1 MNTLFIKLGWRTL
14 LRDLRAGELRLLIV
28 AVTLAVAALTAVGFF
43 ADRLKGGLQRDARQ
57 LLGGDAVIRSDGSTP
72 AAFVAKAQALGL
84 RAVSTVSFPTMGRA
98 SDADGGASKLV
109 AFKAVP
115 EGYPL
120 RGSMRV
126 SDGVEDTVVG
136 VSTREV
142 PAPGTAWVDASLLD
156 SLNLKLGQ
164 TLLMGDASFKLTRII
179 VQEPDRGAGFISF
192 SPRAMINSADAAATH
207 LIQPASRTSYRLA
220 VAGEDQAVNDYV
232 KWANEEIKKPFE
244 QTGVRGVRLESLE
257 SGSPEMRQTL
267 DRAEQFLN
275 LVALLA
281 ALLSAVAV
289 AIVARSFA
297 AKHLDDCAMLRVLGQ
312 PQRTIALAYA
322 FEFVLAGLVASALGV
337 ALGFAVHY
345 GFVLL
350 LATLVETSL
359 PAATGWPVVF
369 GMGIGLTLLVAF
381 GLPPVLQLA
390 QVPPLR
396 VIRRDVGQ
404 LKPASIAVLGV
415 GVIGFAALLVA
426 ASSDLK
432 LGLIAVGG
440 FAAAVVVFAIA
451 SYAAVKVLRASVN
464 EDVAPRW
471 LVLATRQLSARPVY
485 AVVQTSALAVG
496 LLALMLLVLLRTDLI
511 SSWRQATPPDAPNR
525 FVINIQPEQGEAFQQ
540 ALKAAGVQKYDWF
553 PMIRGRLV
561 AVNGKAVTPDDFAD
575 DRAKR
580 LVDRE
585 FNLSNN
591 AEQPAHNQTVAGRW
605 TPGEKDAVSV
615 EEGLAKTLGL
625 KLGDSLR
632 FDMGGQSSE
641 AKITSLRKVDWGSLR
656 VNFFV
661 MYPVAQLTDIPVSY
675 ISAFRAPEVQALAA
689 GQVKPLSFDNQLVKA
704 FPNITNVDMTSTLA
718 QVQRVLDQ
726 VIRAVEF
733 LFGFTLAAGLVVLFA
748 AITATREERAKE
760 FAIMRAVGARAS
772 LLRQVQSAELAGVG
786 LLAGFLASVVALVV
800 GWGLARFVFGFSWTG
815 SWAVPVLGSLAGAAL
830 ALAAGW
836 WGLRSVLNTPVVET
850 LRKTQ

>member
-1 MNTLFIKLGWRTL
+1 MNILFIKLGWRTL
-14 LRDLRAGELRLLIV
+14 WRDLRAGELRLLIV

-57 LLGGDAVIRSDGSTP
+57 LLGGDAVLRSDEPTP
-72 AAFVAKAQALGL
+72 AAFIAKAQALGL
-84 RAVSTVSFPTMGRA
+84 KSALSVSFPTMARA
-98 SDADGGASKLV
+98 TDADGGASKLA

-120 RGSMRV
+120 RGSLKI
-126 SDGVEDTVVG
+126 SDAVDGKGVDT
-136 VSTREV
+136 RDV
-142 PAPGTAWVDASLLD
+142 PAPGTTWVDPSLLD
-156 SLNLKLGQ
+156 SLGLKIGQ
-164 TLLMGDASFKLTRII
+164 TLLMGDASFKVTRII
-179 VQEPDRGAGFISF
+179 TQEPDRGAGFISF
-192 SPRAMINSADAAATH
+192 SPRAMINQKDVAATG
-207 LIQPASRTSYRLA
+207 LIQPASRTNYRFA
-220 VAGEDQAVNDYV
+220 VAGDDIAVAEYA
-232 KWANEEIKKPFE
+232 KWAAEEIKKPFE
-244 QTGVRGVRLESLE
+244 QSGIRGVRLESLE

-267 DRAEQFLN
+267 DRAEKFLN

-289 AIVARSFA
+289 AIVARAFA

-312 PQRTIALAYA
+312 PQRTIAAAYA
-322 FEFVLAGLVASALGV
+322 FEFVLAGLFASALGV
-337 ALGFAVHY
+337 AIGFAVHY

-350 LATLVETSL
+350 LAGLVETAL
-359 PAATGWPVVF
+359 PAATLWPVGF
-369 GMGIGLTLLVAF
+369 GMGMGLTLLLAF

-390 QVPPLR
+390 SVPPLR
-396 VIRRDVGQ
+396 VIRRDVGN
-404 LKPASIAVLGV
+404 LKPASLAVLGV
-415 GVIGFAALLVA
+415 GMLGFAALLVA

-440 FAAAVVVFAIA
+440 FAGAVLLFAAA
-451 SYAAVKVLRASVN
+451 SYAAVKLLRASVN
-464 EDVAPRW
+464 EEVAPRW
-471 LVLATRQLSARPVY
+471 LVLATRQLSARPAY

-496 LLALMLLVLLRTDLI
+496 LLALMLLVLLRTDLVD
-511 SSWRQATPPDAPNR
+511 SWRKATPPDAPNR
-525 FVINIQPEQGEAFQQ
+525 FVINVQPEQGDAFKK
-540 ALKAAGVQKYDWF
+540 ALVDGGVKKFDWY

-561 AVNGKAVTPDDFAD
+561 AVNNKPVTPDDFTD

-585 FNLSNN
+585 FNLSN
-591 AEQPAHNQTVAGRW
+591 AAKQPAHNQTIAGKW
-605 TPGEKDAVSV
+605 TEEEKGAISV
-615 EEGLAKTLGL
+615 EEGIAKTLGL
-625 KLGDSLR
+625 KLGDVLS
-632 FDMGGQSSE
+632 FDIGGQVSS
-641 AKITSLRKVDWGSLR
+641 AKITSLRKVDWGSMR

-661 MYPVAQLTDIPVSY
+661 MYPVAVVTDVPVSF
-675 ISAFRAPEVQALAA
+675 ISAFRAPDAA
-689 GQVKPLSFDNQLVKA
+689 AQVGGQPKPQSFDNTLVKA
-704 FPNITNVDMTSTLA
+704 FPNITNVDTTSTIA

-772 LLRQVQSAELAGVG
+772 LLRQVQRAELAGVG
-786 LLAGFLASVVALVV
+786 LLAGFLASVVALAV
-800 GWGLARFVFGFSWTG
+800 GWGLAKFVFDFAWSGSWT
-815 SWAVPVLGSLAGAAL
+815 VPLFGSLAGAAL

-850 LRKTQ
+850 LRKAQ